1 MRMQGWVT
9 GPGGRGDV
17 AVCLLAASLPA
28 RAGCGG
34 ADVAHHT
41 ARCPTPRTRTAAGA
55 LCTFTCMYTTVTVCA
70 RPGSLCGAGLGCV
83 LRCACRRERCLERS
97 RLCVCASWGDRVM
110 RGRDVCLSAKGTAVC
125 IKAKPNHVQT
135 PLTLTPPDPA
145 RSHRS
150 PLSVPCPPPSLAPP
164 EKENVSSRRFIQ
176 TQSWRYP
183 RHSVGPPE

>member
-17 AVCLLAASLPA
+17 VVCLLAASLPA

-41 ARCPTPRTRTAAGA
+41 ARCPMPRTRTAAGA

-97 RLCVCASWGDRVM
+97 APDCVCASWGVRMM
-110 RGRDVCLSAKGTAVC
+110 RGRDVCLSAEGTA
-125 IKAKPNHVQT
+125 
-135 PLTLTPPDPA
+135 
-145 RSHRS
+145 
-150 PLSVPCPPPSLAPP
+150 AP
-164 EKENVSSRRFIQ
+164 VS
-176 TQSWRYP
+176 
-183 RHSVGPPE
+183 